1 MKSERKIP
9 FFLISRHLR
18 RSNRWTLM
26 LIIFLMAIAFINL
39 IFINSLFQGVIEA
52 DNRQIIETTNGN
64 ISVAPAQG
72 SEFISNPDE
81 VVGKIELVEGVKAAS
96 PRLNLPATLEV
107 DNARK
112 NLEVWGVDPE
122 SESRV
127 TNISTSMAGG
137 SYLSP
142 ADLSAVVI
150 GNEVAAVGEG
160 EGEEKG
166 RAPDRIRVG
175 DRLDLAIGSSRNDF
189 TVKGIFRTKFERA
202 DGRVFITRSS
212 LERIAP
218 ELKGKATDILIKTDT
233 TGNEDEVVRR
243 LEAAGIT
250 GRFTTWQQAA
260 KLVKSL
266 TDSFVTI
273 NALLTVVGF
282 FIAAVTIFIIMY
294 VDISH
299 KRLEIGVLRA
309 LGVKS
314 YLIGATFVLQTIVYS
329 FCGVALGTAMFFGIL
344 VPYFI
349 VHPFSIPI
357 GDVTLAVIPVDF
369 VSRALAVVLV
379 ATLSGLIPA
388 VISLRKKILDEIL
401 GR

>member
-9 FFLISRHLR
+9 FFLIMRHLR
-18 RSNRWTLM
+18 RSNKWTLL
-26 LIIFLMAIAFINL
+26 LIIFLMSIAFINL

-64 ISVAPAQG
+64 ISVAPPEG

-81 VVGKIELVEGVKAAS
+81 VVGKIEQVKGVEAAS

-107 DNARK
+107 DNARE
-112 NLEVWGVDPE
+112 NLEVWGIDPG

-127 TNISTSMAGG
+127 TNISTRMTSG

-142 ADLSAVVI
+142 SDLSAVVI
-150 GNEVAAVGEG
+150 GKEVAAVGEG
-160 EGEEKG
+160 EEKG
-166 RAPDRIRVG
+166 KAPDGIRVG
-175 DRLDLAIGSSRNDF
+175 DRLNLTIGNSRNGF

-218 ELKGKATDILIKTDT
+218 ELKGKASEILIKTDT
-233 TGNEDEVVRR
+233 TGNEDEVVQR
-243 LEAAGIT
+243 LKAAGIA

-314 YLIGATFVLQTIVYS
+314 YLIGATFIFQTIVYS
-329 FCGVALGTAMFFGIL
+329 FCGVALGTALFFGAI

-357 GDVTLAVIPVDF
+357 GDVTLAVIPADF
-369 VSRALAVVLV
+369 VSRAFAVVFV
-379 ATLSGLIPA
+379 GTLSGLIPA